1 MHSLICFVY
10 HLASFR
16 RTFFYRKSSCIRVKL
31 QPESNC
37 AIILNFFFNVQW
49 DLFFYRCHFQLIRF
63 LVKTC
68 TSFHLGAKCA
78 DHVKC
83 GRDMSHAGN
92 LHKCVTDT
100 ELVSWC
106 FLTECGTVLDW
117 AVLINAFCIHISTCF
132 MASL

>member
-1 MHSLICFVY
+1 MHSLFCFVY

-37 AIILNFFFNVQW
+37 AIILNFLMYNGIY
-49 DLFFYRCHFQLIRF
+49 FFYRCHFQLIRF

-83 GRDMSHAGN
+83 GRDMTHAGN
-92 LHKCVTDT
+92 LH
-100 ELVSWC
+100 
-106 FLTECGTVLDW
+106 
-117 AVLINAFCIHISTCF
+117 
-132 MASL
+132 